1 MCALNK
7 GPRLLMVAC
16 HVDERTKSK
25 SIAIKML
32 LSYNNGVTL
41 YHECYPQIMT
51 ISCLCERECGNG
63 WWSAVVKLCDL
74 VEIFSL

>member
-1 MCALNK
+1 MH
-7 GPRLLMVAC
+7 G
-16 HVDERTKSK
+16 EEEEGESK
-25 SIAIKML
+25 QWM
-32 LSYNNGVTL
+32 
-41 YHECYPQIMT
+41 EEE